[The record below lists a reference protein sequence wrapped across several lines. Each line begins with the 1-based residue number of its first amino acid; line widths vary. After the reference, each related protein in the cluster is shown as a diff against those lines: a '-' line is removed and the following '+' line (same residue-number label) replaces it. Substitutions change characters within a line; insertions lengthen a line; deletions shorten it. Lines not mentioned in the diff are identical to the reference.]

1 MRDCDMRVLDLAEF
15 YSERGGGVRSYLD
28 KMLRHAGGL
37 GHEVVVVAPG
47 PSDEDTRVG
56 DGGRIVRYAA
66 PRMPYDPSYH
76 APIALGRM
84 RELVR
89 VIAPDVLQVS
99 SPFIPLWVAASLKV
113 PLKTYVHHS
122 DPIGCYVAPLA
133 ARYTQARLLE
143 SAAWAYLRGVTKA
156 AHATIVAGAW
166 LERELRDH
174 GCRNVH
180 TVPFGIDHEGFSP
193 VHRDEAFRAEL
204 LGDLATDPKA
214 TLFLVAGRLAAD
226 KRQRLVLDALELVAR
241 NRPVGLLLLGDGPE
255 RERLEERGRRL
266 PAFRALRFTKD
277 RAEYA
282 RILASVDVLA
292 HGSLCETFGFLLAE
306 CLASGTPFVVPNRG
320 GAADLAGLGWSESYE
335 AFGGPEAVAAAI
347 ERLLARPHTHL
358 SAAAAE
364 RAAAIPSTRDHF
376 SALFVAYAELLA
388 GRLSV

>member
-1 MRDCDMRVLDLAEF
+1 MLDLAEF

-47 PSDEDTRVG
+47 PKDEDTRIG
-56 DGGRIVRYAA
+56 EGGRIVRYAA
-66 PRMPYDPSYH
+66 PPMPYDSSYH
-76 APIALGRM
+76 APIAIGRM

-89 VIAPDVLQVS
+89 EIAPDVLQVS

-122 DPIGCYVAPLA
+122 DPIGCYLAPLA
-133 ARYTQARLLE
+133 ARHSRARLLE
-143 SAAWAYLRGVTKA
+143 SAAWVYLRRVTKT

-166 LERELRDH
+166 LERELGDH

-180 TVPFGIDHEGFSP
+180 TVPFGIDHEGFSS

-204 LGDLATDPKA
+204 LGPHASDPNA
-214 TLFLVAGRLAAD
+214 ALFLVGGRLAAD

-241 NRPVGLLLLGDGPE
+241 RRPVGLLLLGDGPE

-266 PAFRALRFTKD
+266 PAFRAMRFTKD

-282 RILASVDVLA
+282 RVLASVDVLA

-335 AFGGPEAVAAAI
+335 AFGGPEALAAAI
-347 ERLLARPHTHL
+347 ERLLIRPRADL
-358 SAAAAE
+358 SVAATA

-376 SALFVAYAELLA
+376 AALFSAYSELLA
-388 GRLSV
+388 GQRRV